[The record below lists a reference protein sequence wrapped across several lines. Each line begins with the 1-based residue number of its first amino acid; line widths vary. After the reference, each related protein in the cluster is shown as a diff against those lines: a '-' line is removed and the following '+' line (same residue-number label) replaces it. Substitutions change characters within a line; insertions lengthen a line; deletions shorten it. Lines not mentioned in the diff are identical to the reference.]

1 MTSGA
6 IVPDTKDWTWVLDRP
21 CPECGFEASRVT
33 ADRLAEVV
41 RDNATTWE
49 AVLTLPEAAA
59 RPDPAT
65 WSALEYACHVRDVH
79 RIFDLR
85 LGLMLDQDDPRFPN
99 WDQDETAI
107 AERYAEQDPATVA
120 TELLEAAVTVAGRY
134 ESVPPDAWGRRG
146 FRSDGSAFTVE
157 SLGRYHLHDIVH
169 HAWDV
174 RALVARATVE
184 AYDAHAAV
192 YRDATTQ
199 LSAESRTQVADLVAA
214 LGPGAR
220 VLEIGSGGGR
230 DARALEEAGLSVR
243 RTDITP
249 AFVELLREAGHEADL
264 LDPLT
269 DDLDDPARPGAAY
282 DGVWASASLLHVDR
296 AELSTVLRRLAR
308 ATRPGGR
315 LVLWVKEGDGEAW
328 STHGSVGAPRHF
340 VYWREAPLRAA
351 LEGAGWTVDRID
363 HSRSTRTGEPWLD
376 VRAVRA

>member
-1 MTSGA
+1 MSSGA

-21 CPECGFEASRVT
+21 CPECGFEASRVS

-49 AVLTLPEAAA
+49 AVLTLPEAVE

-85 LGLMLDQDDPRFPN
+85 LGLMLDQVGPRFPN

-107 AERYAEQDPATVA
+107 AERYAEQDPATVSG
-120 TELLEAAVTVAGRY
+120 ELLEAAATVAERY

-146 FRSDGSAFTVE
+146 SRSDGSAFTVE

-184 AYDAHAAV
+184 AYDAHAAA

-199 LSAESRTQVADLVAA
+199 MSAETRTQVADLVAA

-296 AELSTVLRRLAR
+296 ADLPTVLRRLAR

-328 STHGSVGAPRHF
+328 STHGSVSAPRHF

-376 VRAVRA
+376 VRAGRA